1 MLDREVLVKT
11 HGTTVA
17 VGGVGAGFFF
27 VDTLPG
33 GPATPVERADLMA
46 YAMASALE
54 APSPHVTPELAAEVA
69 EAYRSLISHVDG
81 EWRRRVR

>member
-1 MLDREVLVKT
+1 
-11 HGTTVA
+11 
-17 VGGVGAGFFF
+17 
-27 VDTLPG
+27 
-33 GPATPVERADLMA
+33 MA